1 MREFGHNEEE
11 EHANEDPGVNSDNEE
26 EDEFKVGKLLSIHQ
40 MQFYAISIIHP
51 IVSYHHTTTSFLQ
64 FETISQPSP
73 AVSISRREPGELS
86 QFGRTQQ
93 EAPSVSSSRSS
104 TLSRPNPP
112 GTLSVSRTSSG
123 RSRKEE
129 NQEWDAKL
137 LGKPGMTKLR
147 IKTFL
152 HIVIL
157 VFSIDCARQGRCL
170 RG

>member
-1 MREFGHNEEE
+1 MRPTRTPGSTVTTKKKMSLRW
-11 EHANEDPGVNSDNEE
+11 ANFSPFIKCS
-26 EDEFKVGKLLSIHQ
+26 F
-40 MQFYAISIIHP
+40 MQSALFTQLFPTI
-51 IVSYHHTTTSFLQ
+51 TTTSFLQ

-137 LGKPGMTKLR
+137 LGKPGIFERTGCQ
-147 IKTFL
+147 T
-152 HIVIL
+152 
-157 VFSIDCARQGRCL
+157 C
-170 RG
+170 